1 MAGRGAINAGAEQ
14 TLPSRRRSVP
24 RFAGRWPLRALGK
37 AETNPPGSEKAG
49 ARQQDAQL
57 TKKGGLLVRVC
68 LWQTDG
74 ATAARRLAHQ
84 AGKTI
89 FCPNKRLRR
98 VRAAPRTCEG
108 CGANPGLSEADL
120 FPFAASD
127 FGVFRA
133 PSEGHAPV
141 FIFVVRSLS
150 RVVGNAGRF
159 LLITLR
165 YCMGT
170 RFHQGLGKRNKN

>member
-98 VRAAPRTCEG
+98 GNERPPH
-108 CGANPGLSEADL
+108 PGTL
-120 FPFAASD
+120 
-127 FGVFRA
+127 
-133 PSEGHAPV
+133 
-141 FIFVVRSLS
+141 
-150 RVVGNAGRF
+150 NAGPF
-159 LLITLR
+159 SSGWGNLEFKP
-165 YCMGT
+165 G
-170 RFHQGLGKRNKN
+170 FHRRILCANRPDKPKPPSTPLPPAAYPPARDGPFCLKSH